1 MNVTREPAV
10 WIGIAASMFASAA
23 AIGLPFLNAGQAA
36 AAVAVLAAAFTAWR
50 TRPVAPALFT
60 GAFAALVALLAEY
73 QVHLSDGW
81 VGFITSAILG
91 GFALFGIRP
100 QVSPVS
106 KGDVVE
112 GRTLSAATVS
122 V

>member
-1 MNVTREPAV
+1 MNITREPAV
-10 WIGIAASMFASAA
+10 WIGIVSSMFASAA
-23 AIGLPFLNAGQAA
+23 AVGLPFLNAGQAA

-50 TRPVAPALFT
+50 TRPIAPALFT

-100 QVSPVS
+100 QVVPVS
-106 KGDVVE
+106 GGTIVE
-112 GRTLSAATVS
+112 GQRITSATVG